1 MFLESAPTLETFWS
15 EQGRSL
21 EFLRA
26 KFKRDKTYDNQTRE
40 IVMFCNTLEIILTN
54 PNHPQHYGTQYNDLD
69 SQSASRPT
77 PTKHRTHVS
86 NPSST
91 SKSSCHPSD
100 SQDDLLDPRPYPH
113 PAPWASVPISASA
126 IKPQPRSPSQPPLGS
141 PYSNSPTLL
150 FPFLTLS

>member
-40 IVMFCNTLEIILTN
+40 IVMFCNTFEIILTN

-69 SQSASRPT
+69 SQSASRPI
-77 PTKHRTHVS
+77 PTKHQTHVGDS
-86 NPSST
+86 AST
-91 SKSSCHPSD
+91 LKSSCLSLR
-100 SQDDLLDPRPYPH
+100 QLYDLTDPGPNTYR
-113 PAPWASVPISASA
+113 VP
-126 IKPQPRSPSQPPLGS
+126 GHCH
-141 PYSNSPTLL
+141 
-150 FPFLTLS
+150 